1 MNSLDQTNLITT
13 GKKKKSKNLS
23 LLLHFFFLTQLAKSG
38 RIALTF
44 FF

>member
-23 LLLHFFFLTQLAKSG
+23 LLLHFFFLIQLAKFG
-38 RIALTF
+38 RIALTIL
-44 FF
+44 